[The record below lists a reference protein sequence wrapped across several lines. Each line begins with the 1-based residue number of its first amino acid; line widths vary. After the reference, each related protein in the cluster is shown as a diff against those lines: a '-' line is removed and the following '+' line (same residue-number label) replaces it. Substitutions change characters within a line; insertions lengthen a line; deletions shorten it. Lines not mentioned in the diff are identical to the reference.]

1 MLMDIETVRKEI
13 KKEKQPK
20 QKKTAGQKRLIADS
34 IAIYSFMAMLVS
46 VIPGLFVKGF
56 YDKDIKVLDDKK
68 TEIYEQFMA
77 CEEFSDSF
85 KEEFTKVSNDY
96 ANGLI
101 SYEEFDEKVKHL
113 NSIKY
118 AQEVL
123 ESSNNTELKAQVETI
138 NNQKQDRT
146 DKYSSNIVPK
156 LTVGTM
162 ASSGALAIGSIIA
175 SLGYTIKENNEKKR
189 KGNLLTSMPSD
200 VVRSKQ
206 WDSSIMEMKPL
217 DTYEDEENAHE
228 IQLKVEYDE
237 TMDCLQIIT
246 EEQENQNTL

>member
-1 MLMDIETVRKEI
+1 MDIEI

-77 CEEFSDSF
+77 CEEFSDNF

-96 ANGLI
+96 TNGLI

-123 ESSNNTELKAQVETI
+123 ESSNNTELKVQVETI

-162 ASSGALAIGSIIA
+162 ASSGALAISSIIA

-200 VVRSKQ
+200 VVRSKH

-217 DTYEDEENAHE
+217 DTYEDEENARE